1 MIVEND
7 DAKVYL
13 EIECEDTAGNY
24 IAMPISSLH
33 DYQVY
38 LYAVVG
44 FKKKLLFTYGK
55 NLTGKNAISVSGTP
69 NNEISVVINRE
80 LTRLEG
86 AVRYF
91 LELKVQVDATSD
103 FINSKANSGVNEIDL
118 FPVKS
123 SANKTGLV

>member
-7 DAKVYL
+7 DVKVFL
-13 EIECEDTAGNY
+13 EVECEDSTGTY
-24 IAMPISSLH
+24 VPMPISSLF

-44 FKKKLLFTYGK
+44 LKKRLLFTYGK
-55 NLTGKNAISVSGTP
+55 NLTGKNAIGVSGNP
-69 NNEISVVINRE
+69 NNELSVVVNRE

-91 LELKVQVDATSD
+91 LELKVQVNATSD
-103 FINSKANSGVNEIDL
+103 FINSKANSGVTEIDL

-123 SANKTGLV
+123 SANKTGLP

>member
-7 DAKVYL
+7 DVKVFL
-13 EIECEDTAGNY
+13 EIECEDSAGNY
-24 IAMPISSLH
+24 VPMPVSSLH

-38 LYAVVG
+38 LYAVSG

-55 NLTGKNAISVSGTP
+55 SLSGKNAIQVSGTP
-69 NNEISVVINRE
+69 NNEVSVVVNRE
-80 LTRLEG
+80 LTRLQG

-103 FINSKANSGVNEIDL
+103 FIDSKANSGVTEIDL

-123 SANKTGLV
+123 SANKTGLL